1 MAGKG
6 LYLPEE
12 VVTDTQIGAAQK
24 IVLAVMLANADED
37 GICRMSAK
45 QIGDV
50 CGMTY
55 VAAQQNR
62 LKLCQYGYAEL
73 CPNSQRNYRLLRC
86 LRCVEADH
94 GN

>member
-1 MAGKG
+1 M
-6 LYLPEE
+6 PEA

-24 IVLAVMLANADED
+24 IVLAVMLANADKD

-50 CGMTY
+50 CGITY
-55 VAAQQNR
+55 VSAQQNR

-73 CPNSQRNYRLLRC
+73 CPNSQRNYRI

-94 GN
+94 GD